1 MKAKH
6 IISILFLSFLL
17 GIASGC
23 CQTQELKREASSN
36 DKRSMLIS
44 LTQEGKDLIE
54 NCMIEVAKQKE
65 KKFSILTQKEK
76 EDLKNILSKITY
88 SFI

>member
-36 DKRSMLIS
+36 L
-44 LTQEGKDLIE
+44 LVE
-54 NCMIEVAKQKE
+54 NPYQYEMIK
-65 KKFSILTQKEK
+65 SIAYL
-76 EDLKNILSKITY
+76 Y
-88 SFI
+88 